1 MHHSP
6 FLEALGDRVRTVRA
20 RRGFTRRAV
29 AESAGSS
36 VRHLAN
42 LELGVGNV
50 SILLLADV
58 ASALDCPLA
67 ELLGDLTTAN
77 PEWMLLRE
85 LLGHADEET
94 LRRVRLAVG
103 TMLATGSQLIGG
115 ERPVALIGLRGAG
128 KSTLGRM
135 LADDLDLPF
144 VELSREIEALA
155 GCSTGEVQALYGA
168 SAYRRY
174 ERRALEAVLDAQPK
188 AVIAA
193 PGGLVSEPATFGIL
207 LRRTLTVW
215 LEADPEDHLNRVAA
229 QGDLRPMAASR
240 EALADL
246 KGILAGRTPFY
257 AKAELSLDTSAQPLG
272 ETFGTLRALVREALA
287 SKAAHGE
294 AA

>member
-1 MHHSP
+1 M
-6 FLEALGDRVRTVRA
+6 
-20 RRGFTRRAV
+20 
-29 AESAGSS
+29 
-36 VRHLAN
+36 RHLAN